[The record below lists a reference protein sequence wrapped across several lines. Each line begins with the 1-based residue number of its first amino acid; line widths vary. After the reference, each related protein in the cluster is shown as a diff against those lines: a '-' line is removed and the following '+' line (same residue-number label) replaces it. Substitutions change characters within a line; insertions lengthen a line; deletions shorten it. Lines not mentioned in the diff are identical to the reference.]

1 VGRYRPA
8 NPRNPD
14 DPAYRWSSEYDFA
27 VAQAAARGM
36 KVAFLVKG
44 SPPWANGGKPWNFA
58 PSPTA
63 YADFVYAA
71 AKKFP
76 SVHIWQ
82 VWGEPTRENNFM
94 PQGATGA
101 GIYAQLLDNSYFVL
115 KSLSASNIVI
125 GGSTFFGGFT
135 RAPLWIKYLRLPNG
149 RPPHMD
155 WYGHN
160 PFEKRF
166 PNIKA
171 KPIKLFRGLS
181 DLDTLWKEVKT
192 HYQRKVRIKK
202 RKECRNKRFA
212 KRHQKRC
219 FKRKWIYKT
228 GHPTKLW
235 LSEWSIQ
242 TDHSSYVFPYFVSR
256 SDQVRYLNAAFA
268 LARRL
273 PYVQGMGWYQ
283 LIDYPP
289 TAANNPTWGLMEY
302 DGDRKPV
309 FGAYKSLP

>member
-1 VGRYRPA
+1 MGKRRQVL
-8 NPRNPD
+8 
-14 DPAYRWSSEYDFA
+14 
-27 VAQAAARGM
+27 GM
-36 KVAFLVKG
+36 L
-44 SPPWANGGKPWNFA
+44 SA

-101 GIYAQLLDNSYFVL
+101 GLYARMLDDAYYAL
-115 KSLSASNIVI
+115 KSISASNIVI

-160 PFEKRF
+160 PFERRF
-166 PNIKA
+166 PKIKA

-192 HYQRKVRIKK
+192 TTSARS
-202 RKECRNKRFA
+202 
-212 KRHQKRC
+212 
-219 FKRKWIYKT
+219 
-228 GHPTKLW
+228 G
-235 LSEWSIQ
+235 
-242 TDHSSYVFPYFVSR
+242 SSARSAATSASR
-256 SDQVRYLNAAFA
+256 SGTRSAASSA
-268 LARRL
+268 SGSTRRGTR
-273 PYVQGMGWYQ
+273 PSCG
-283 LIDYPP
+283 
-289 TAANNPTWGLMEY
+289 
-302 DGDRKPV
+302 
-309 FGAYKSLP
+309 